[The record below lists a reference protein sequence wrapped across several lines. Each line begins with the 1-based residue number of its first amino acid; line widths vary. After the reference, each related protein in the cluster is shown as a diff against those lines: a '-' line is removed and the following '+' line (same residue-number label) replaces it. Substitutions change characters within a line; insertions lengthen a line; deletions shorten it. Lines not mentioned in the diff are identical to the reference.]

1 MTETMTEADS
11 DTSDININID
21 AEAGGFETTG
31 ESDPPTAVREE
42 MLRAAGVESPEPRP
56 AATGRGGEGKA
67 ATPVAVP
74 VSRAIGGPRR
84 RRSDQ
89 RWEVTEA
96 DLNMYTLIVGRAP
109 SEAERVA
116 ALTPVPNEAT
126 ALRDAGAGR
135 GGSGAFLRWRDRAH
149 YGDAPTWSPA
159 VMFSYLRDVYHFGA
173 QLTGPHFS
181 AWVRHVSTE
190 ARRRLQETQ
199 ARLTPPRTR

>member
-1 MTETMTEADS
+1 
-11 DTSDININID
+11 
-21 AEAGGFETTG
+21 
-31 ESDPPTAVREE
+31 

-74 VSRAIGGPRR
+74 VSRAIGGPKR

-116 ALTPVPNEAT
+116 ALTPVPADVSREKVLDLDAKTLTRWKEAL
-126 ALRDAGAGR
+126 A
-135 GGSGAFLRWRDRAH
+135 W
-149 YGDAPTWSPA
+149 TW
-159 VMFSYLRDVYHFGA
+159 
-173 QLTGPHFS
+173 
-181 AWVRHVSTE
+181 
-190 ARRRLQETQ
+190 
-199 ARLTPPRTR
+199 

>member
-1 MTETMTEADS
+1 MTETLIEADS
-11 DTSDININID
+11 ETGDVETGNIETGGRQID
-21 AEAGGFETTG
+21 SSA
-31 ESDPPTAVREE
+31 AVREE

-56 AATGRGGEGKA
+56 AAPRQGGEGKA
-67 ATPVAVP
+67 AAAAPVAVP

-199 ARLTPPRTR
+199 ARLAPPRTR